1 MQTYYDNDNIIK
13 KHPEGCVFVKM
24 GKPGPLRGPGRCVLL
39 NNRECSLASFC
50 VVICLE
56 TVVLVNIFSDTEAV
70 QIGVARAFNNEGF
83 ATAVL
88 MRDAGNNNVL
98 QCHLDIG
105 ASGIVER
112 CGEGEGNMEVERNSD
127 ILAICVFERIEQQV
141 PAWASND

>member
-13 KHPEGCVFVKM
+13 STPKGVFFVKM
-24 GKPGPLRGPGRCVLL
+24 EKPGPLRGPGRCVLQ
-39 NNRECSLASFC
+39 NNRECSLASVR

-56 TVVLVNIFSDTEAV
+56 TVVLVNIFSDTTEAV
-70 QIGVARAFNNEGF
+70 QIGGAMAFNNEGF

-98 QCHLDIG
+98 QCHLDVG

-112 CGEGEGNMEVERNSD
+112 CGEGEGNMEVGFKEGQHTAD
-127 ILAICVFERIEQQV
+127 EFVDYLIDTLQKL
-141 PAWASND
+141 